1 MREAAANLFS
11 VLHRLDTLGLSV
23 IYAEKVPL
31 QGLGVAIMD
40 RLARASKRGRES
52 VEGAGHEG

>member
-1 MREAAANLFS
+1 
-11 VLHRLDTLGLSV
+11 V